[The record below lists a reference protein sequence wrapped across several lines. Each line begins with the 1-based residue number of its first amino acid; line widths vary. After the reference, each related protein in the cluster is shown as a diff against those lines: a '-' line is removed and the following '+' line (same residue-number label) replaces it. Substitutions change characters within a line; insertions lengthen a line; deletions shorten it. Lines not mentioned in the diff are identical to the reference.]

1 MKRFNKAAAVMMAVG
16 LLAAACGGSDSPTPG
31 APAAPAPAA
40 PAPQA
45 PVDQMANWPDRV
57 LQFVIPTAAG
67 GGLDTAFRQ
76 IQPFL
81 EAEVGVPVA
90 VEYRAGGQF
99 SIGTTYVAQ
108 QGASCEPFMFHA
120 IPDIIFSYLTQ
131 EVAYTYEDFYPLGS
145 LTTEPSTMWVRNDS
159 RWNTMEEMIEEARQR
174 PGEISV
180 SVANLTNADHLAVLQ
195 LQEQA
200 GIQFNIIS
208 YDGGGPSRN
217 AIIAGEVDGGM
228 GGIFASQPIAKD
240 ARALAVWQSS
250 NVWPELTD
258 DAPAIN
264 DVIGGTIG
272 DIGGS
277 FGFFT
282 SRECFEQF
290 PERHAFIANAL
301 QAATQAEGYQKRL
314 ASAGISSQLAYRT
327 PDDYDVFIRRQI
339 EEIEKL
345 LAESPELFGR

>member
-1 MKRFNKAAAVMMAVG
+1 MKRFTKTAAVIMTVG
-16 LLAAACGGSDSPTPG
+16 LIAAACGGNDAP
-31 APAAPAPAA
+31 AEPAAPSQPGAA
-40 PAPQA
+40 QPEA

-81 EAEVGVPVA
+81 EAEVGVPIG

-99 SIGTTYVAQ
+99 SIGTTYVAE

-120 IPDIIFSYLTQ
+120 IPDILFSYLTQ
-131 EVAYTYEDFYPLGS
+131 DVTYTYESFYPLGR
-145 LTTEPSTMWVRNDS
+145 LTTEPSTLWVRNDA
-159 RWNTMEEMIEEARQR
+159 RWNTMEELIEEARQR

-217 AIIAGEVDGGM
+217 AIIAGEVDAGM
-228 GGIFASQPIAKD
+228 GGVFASQPIAQD
-240 ARALAVWQSS
+240 ARALAVW
-250 NVWPELTD
+250 NTPNLWPELTD
-258 DAPAIN
+258 GAPAIN
-264 DVIGGTIG
+264 EVIGGTID
-272 DIGGS
+272 DIGGA

-290 PERHAFIANAL
+290 PQRHEFLANAL
-301 QAATQAEGYQKRL
+301 RAATESEGYQSRL
-314 ASAGISSQLAYRT
+314 AAAGISTQLAYRT
-327 PDDYDVFIRRQI
+327 PEEFDEFIRRQI
-339 EEIEKL
+339 VEIETL
-345 LAESPELFGR
+345 LTESPELFGR